1 MNRKRIGFL
10 CSFDAQRD
18 QIEQV
23 AATIADEVEVSIELG
38 TMEDAVQPAKKL
50 EREGVEVLVA
60 WDGTAAMLQR
70 NVSIPVVSIQIRDL
84 DIMRALNQARELGKH
99 IILFNAEPLSGMELL
114 EKLYDVR
121 IRQIGYKNIN
131 DVKYGFMD
139 ALNEGF
145 DVVLGKSYLALDL
158 AREYKKKVILIA
170 FTREAILKSI
180 QEAVKIADI
189 RRREREEFMR
199 LKTIFN
205 SLTEGVLVVDS
216 AGNVALINP
225 AAERLFDIE
234 GSKCLGRPA
243 ADFLPKNHIME
254 ALNKKERVDYD
265 FLDLKDLSV
274 IAAHE
279 PVLYGERVIGVSS
292 TFRTVSEIQKMD
304 HKIRNK
310 EVSRGFTT
318 RYGFETFSAE
328 SPVMK
333 EVIQQ
338 AKVFATTDSTIL
350 ITGETGTGKEVMA
363 QSIHKFSRRS
373 SRSFVATNCSAIAE
387 NLLESELF
395 GYEEGAF
402 TGARKGGKM
411 GLFELAHEG
420 TLFLDE
426 IGSMPLTLQSRL
438 LRVLEERKVMRI
450 GGERL
455 IPIDVRIIAATNR
468 DLLTEVKK
476 GLFRQDLYYRLN
488 VLSLTMP
495 PLRQRHADLPELID
509 SFVLK
514 FSNKYKRKKIELSN
528 EVVQILTAHHWPG
541 NVRELENF
549 IERIVLLAHTGKPI
563 ADLACSVLQT
573 HFRNEP
579 DVKACPK
586 GQYSQNDDNHSK
598 GSEMTDLLDAKRR
611 RILAALEQ
619 VNFNVSRAS
628 SFLGISRSTLYRRM
642 KHFGLLS

>member
-1 MNRKRIGFL
+1 MNRIRIGFI
-10 CSFDAQRD
+10 CSFEAQKA
-18 QIEQV
+18 QIEEV
-23 AATIADEVEVSIELG
+23 AAMIADEVDVSVKVG

-50 EREGVEVLVA
+50 EGEGVEVLVA
-60 WDGTAAMLQR
+60 WDGTAAMLQK
-70 NVSIPVVSIQIRDL
+70 NVSIPVVSIRVRDIE
-84 DIMRALNQARELGKH
+84 IMRALNQAQEFGKQ
-99 IILFNAEPLSGMELL
+99 IALYNAEPLSGMELL

-121 IRQIGYKNIN
+121 IRQIPYKTIN
-131 DVKYGFMD
+131 DIRYGFVD

-145 DVVLGKSYLALDL
+145 EVVIAKSYLGLDL
-158 AREYKKKVILIA
+158 AREYKKKVVLIT
-170 FTREAILKSI
+170 FTRETILRSI
-180 QEAVKIADI
+180 REGMKIAEI

-199 LKTIFN
+199 LRSIFN

-225 AAERLFDIE
+225 AAEKLFDIE

-254 ALNKKERVDYD
+254 ALNERKRVDYD
-265 FLDLKDLSV
+265 FLDMRDSSL

-279 PVLYGERVIGVSS
+279 PVFYGDRIIGVSS

-318 RYGFETFSAE
+318 RYGFESFSAE

-333 EVIQQ
+333 EVIEQ

-514 FSNKYKRKKIELSN
+514 FSNKYRQKKVELSRD
-528 EVVQILTAHHWPG
+528 VVKILTAHDWPG

-549 IERIVLLAHTGKPI
+549 IEKIVLLAHTGKPF
-563 ADLACSVLQT
+563 ADLAYSILET
-573 HFRNEP
+573 HSQNEP
-579 DVKACPK
+579 DALRTDSP
-586 GQYSQNDDNHSK
+586 SQNDANYLR
-598 GSEMTDLLDAKRR
+598 GGEMTDLLDVKRKS
-611 RILAALEQ
+611 ILAALER
-619 VNFNVSRAS
+619 VNFNVSKAS
-628 SFLGISRSTLYRRM
+628 SFLGMSRSTLYRRM
-642 KHFGLLS
+642 KHLGLSS